1 MYCSLYLRSDLLK
14 VYIYTGSNRF
24 SLQKQLSTKL
34 CYFSIILDIRH
45 FYKFLGIF
53 KFPGNHHQWLHH
65 KLVWLYLTLTLS
77 VSGSEGGSSFGGGGV
92 GGGGVGSLG
101 GSTGATGSGSAGF
114 GSGDSSFF
122 LPLPLPLA
130 LGLTS
135 LGAAGFLV
143 GEGTFL
149 DLPLPVLKVN
159 KSVSHFFWYH

>member
-1 MYCSLYLRSDLLK
+1 M
-14 VYIYTGSNRF
+14 
-24 SLQKQLSTKL
+24 
-34 CYFSIILDIRH
+34 
-45 FYKFLGIF
+45 
-53 KFPGNHHQWLHH
+53 
-65 KLVWLYLTLTLS
+65 
-77 VSGSEGGSSFGGGGV
+77 

-159 KSVSHFFWYH
+159 KSVSHFF